1 MTTPS
6 LPEGRTFGAPGFDP
20 NRNRRHPLGL
30 PAGSVRALLA
40 LMVFGIIWCLLLLP
54 EKPDRDVRVP
64 QYLVYLMF
72 LILGHYFAARGH
84 GATAGPGE
92 RHPLYLPRGSLRF
105 IMLAGFAAAMGW
117 GYYHNPNFFDRLKP
131 DIQEQPYLPFL
142 LLAVFFLGIVVGR
155 IGNALLA
162 GPEGLP
168 PWFQDMLAWISLLAV
183 MGLAAEIIVHL
194 VINPTLEH
202 PLNLPHWEGYIASL
216 VGFYFGV
223 KS

>member
-1 MTTPS
+1 M
-6 LPEGRTFGAPGFDP
+6 
-20 NRNRRHPLGL
+20 
-30 PAGSVRALLA
+30 
-40 LMVFGIIWCLLLLP
+40 
-54 EKPDRDVRVP
+54 
-64 QYLVYLMF
+64 LV
-72 LILGHYFAARGH
+72 
-84 GATAGPGE
+84 
-92 RHPLYLPRGSLRF
+92 
-105 IMLAGFAAAMGW
+105 GFAGALGW

-131 DIQEQPYLPFL
+131 DIGEQPYLPFL

-183 MGLAAEIIVHL
+183 LGLAIEIIVHL
-194 VINPTLEH
+194 IINPTLDH
-202 PLNLPHWEGYIASL
+202 PLNFPHWEGYIASL